1 MQPIWNRTSR
11 SRQDGLLIIL
21 EPYRLNENLDHWRGL
36 RDQAAAG
43 ELEVESG
50 VAERCDAV
58 CAEYLTKLDRMLEMT
73 ASLAWPESWGDLD
86 SAQQLQAKFK
96 RLATGEQ
103 GSARFAIKQQIEIIK
118 TMREFFGH
126 YFASVEATD
135 TATAATVEA
144 LSPPR

>member
-1 MQPIWNRTSR
+1 M
-11 SRQDGLLIIL
+11 LITL
-21 EPYRLNENLDHWRGL
+21 EPYGLNRNLDHWRSL

-50 VAERCDAV
+50 VAERCDAA

-86 SAQQLQAKFK
+86 SAKQLQAKFT
-96 RLATGEQ
+96 RLATGHE

-118 TMREFFGH
+118 TMREFFQQ

-135 TATAATVEA
+135 ADTAAAVEA